1 MLGSPTLKASS
12 PQANIAWLVTERLCS
27 IALTLFVTVALAQ
40 HLMPENF
47 GRLNYLLALVSLA
60 APLMAMG
67 LNSIISREVIKRPK
81 DSALIMGTALGM
93 RCAVSSAVIALF
105 IGITYIYLDPKDWVL
120 FSFLALSSA
129 FNAALV
135 FDFWL
140 QAHGANRHASVLRL
154 ASLIVFSVARIG
166 AIESGADLSIF
177 IYLTGLEVITIG
189 LLYTLLYSR
198 LAEGSPKLRAT
209 WQESKHL
216 LKDSRWLVLSG
227 VAAMIYLKVDQV
239 MLGVMIND
247 RAVGIYAAAA
257 RISEVW
263 YFVPAA
269 IVTAFFPQL
278 IKKRLYDPDSYQLD
292 LQKINDGLF
301 LSALSVA
308 LLVTLMAGWALP
320 VIFGQAYAD
329 AAPVL
334 VVHVWVGIFVFMRA
348 LLSKWFIVENLLKLS
363 MLSQVLGAVVNIIL
377 NIYLIPLYGPVGA
390 AYATVISFGV
400 SGYIVLFLHRDL
412 WPMARVVTKSI
423 LLPYRMLKD
432 GRNLYK
438 V

>member
-1 MLGSPTLKASS
+1 MLKASS
-12 PQANIAWLVTERLCS
+12 PQANMAWLVIERLCS

-40 HLMPENF
+40 HLMPESF
-47 GRLNYLLALVSLA
+47 GRFNYLLALVSLV

-67 LNSIISREVIKRPK
+67 LNSIISREVINRPK
-81 DSALIMGTALGM
+81 DSGLILGTALGL
-93 RCAVSSAVIALF
+93 RCAVSSVVVPLF
-105 IGITYIYLDPKDWVL
+105 IGIAYIYLDYADWLL
-120 FSFLALSSA
+120 FSVLMLSSI
-129 FNAALV
+129 FDAALI

-140 QAHGANRHASVLRL
+140 QAHGANRHASLLRF
-154 ASLIVFSVARIG
+154 ASLAFFSVVRIAAIKLG
-166 AIESGADLSIF
+166 AGLPVF
-177 IYLTGLEVITIG
+177 VYLAGLELITIG
-189 LLYTLLYSR
+189 LLYLLVYSR
-198 LAEGSPKLRAT
+198 LLRGKPNLRAT
-209 WQESKHL
+209 WQESKIL
-216 LKDSRWLVLSG
+216 LMDSRWLMLSG

-263 YFVPAA
+263 YFFPAA

-278 IKKRLYDPDSYQLD
+278 IKKRLQDPDSYQLD

-320 VIFGQAYAD
+320 VIFGPAYAD

-334 VVHVWVGIFVFMRA
+334 VVHVWVGVFVFMRA
-348 LLSKWFIVENLLKLS
+348 LLSKWFIVENFLKLS

-377 NIYLIPLYGPVGA
+377 NIYLISLYGPVGA